1 MFNIL
6 QEIINPEPNE
16 IQICPIFEVLAGYDD
31 VVSWEVGIGK
41 YLVPFMI
48 IKIPTR
54 FSLTIYNIY
63 LKRLKDI
70 FINSLPHRD
79 LFLLYIALSVSEILI
94 IDRQFMPS

>member
-54 FSLTIYNIY
+54 ISL
-63 LKRLKDI
+63 
-70 FINSLPHRD
+70 
-79 LFLLYIALSVSEILI
+79 
-94 IDRQFMPS
+94 